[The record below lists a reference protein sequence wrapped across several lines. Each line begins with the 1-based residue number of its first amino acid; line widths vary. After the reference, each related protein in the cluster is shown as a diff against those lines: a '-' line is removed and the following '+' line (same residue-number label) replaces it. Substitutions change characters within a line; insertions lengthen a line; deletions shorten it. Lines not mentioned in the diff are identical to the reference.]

1 MTEMGRMTPTTIA
14 DWITDCFSIQSQC
27 MAKRHDCQFPGET
40 SSLEGSLRQYEDVW
54 HDSQPRRCG
63 SFEESKKI
71 NCMLNWTIGTDEQDP
86 PSFIIKSLKIVDII
100 LAIIV
105 PKPNL
110 KFCDAGD

>member
-1 MTEMGRMTPTTIA
+1 
-14 DWITDCFSIQSQC
+14 
-27 MAKRHDCQFPGET
+27 
-40 SSLEGSLRQYEDVW
+40 
-54 HDSQPRRCG
+54 
-63 SFEESKKI
+63 
-71 NCMLNWTIGTDEQDP
+71 MLNWTIGTDEQDP